1 MRGDQLPTADQVA
14 SVIIARNGPWIDS
27 MSLQKLL
34 YYVQA
39 WHVAITDRPLF
50 AEKIKAW
57 KDGPVVPQVWH
68 ARRDKASRRAS
79 TQEVPEGLLSQDESD
94 LIDLVLAAYGSM
106 SGEELSALTHV
117 EGPWQNARGDLPPG
131 VECREPLDLA
141 EMADFYRSHRKLGG
155 RTAADLAAAGIHVRS
170 KAAGGPIDVDAILD
184 SLGEEF
190 EDAGDD
196 PWGGANLEAAVAS
209 RD

>member
-1 MRGDQLPTADQVA
+1 
-14 SVIIARNGPWIDS
+14 

-39 WHVAITDRPLF
+39 WHIAITDRPLF
-50 AEKIKAW
+50 SEKIKAW

-68 ARRDKASRRAS
+68 TRRDQATRRAS
-79 TQEVPEGLLSQDESD
+79 AQEVPEDLLSSEESD
-94 LIDLVLAAYGSM
+94 LIDLILGAYGSM
-106 SGEELSALTHV
+106 SGDQLSALTHV
-117 EGPWQNARGDLPPG
+117 EEPWQSARGDLPPEA
-131 VECREPLDLA
+131 ECRNPIDLA

-155 RTAADLAAAGIHVRS
+155 RTAADLAAAGIHVRA
-170 KAAGGPIDVDAILD
+170 KAAGGSVDVDAILS

-196 PWGGANLEAAVAS
+196 PWGGANLEAVG
-209 RD
+209 RG